1 MSNDLI
7 KSIQSNLASIE
18 QGLDADTLAVAGGG
32 VGGMK
37 RISIKGSVFRKMVSG
52 QEVGKNEDRH
62 MNIIFVKM
70 AHDPSRTYYSQ
81 GYREGEKISPACW
94 SSNGKTP
101 DAEVKTPQADACDRC
116 AHSVR
121 GSGQG
126 GTGSACRMS
135 WRTAVVLPNDPG
147 GDVMQLVLPATS
159 CFGKEDNGRWPFR
172 AYTQMLA
179 SNNISAGRVVTRMQ
193 FDTSSPVPKVMFSPA
208 AAINPDDVENIQR
221 QAKSAIAENCV
232 KMNVYQAD
240 DANTSGRRGASKQ
253 QAMFEPE
260 APPVFDSTE
269 SEGDESVQEPV
280 RRESKKTTSDA
291 AGSDVPDIIK
301 KWSKKG

>member
-7 KSIQSNLASIE
+7 KSIQNNLASIE
-18 QGLDADTLAVAGGG
+18 HGLDADTLAVAGGG

-52 QEVGKNEDRH
+52 KEVGKNEDRH

-70 AHDPSRTYYSQ
+70 AHDISRTYYSQ

-101 DAEVKTPQADACDRC
+101 DVEVKKPQADQCDRC
-116 AHSVR
+116 AHSVK

-135 WRTAVVLPNDPG
+135 WRTAVVLPNDVG
-147 GDVMQLVLPATS
+147 GDIMQLVLPATS

-172 AYTQMLA
+172 AYIQMLA
-179 SNNISAGRVVTRMQ
+179 ANNISAGRVVTKMQ

-208 AAINPDDVENIQR
+208 SAINPEDLEDIQR
-221 QAKSAIAENCV
+221 QAKSATAENCV

-240 DANTSGRRGASKQ
+240 DASPSRQVSRAP
-253 QAMFEPE
+253 APEPE

-269 SEGDESVQEPV
+269 SDVDETIQEPV
-280 RRESKKTTSDA
+280 RRESKKSADNSS
-291 AGSDVPDIIK
+291 GPDVPDIIK
-301 KWSKKG
+301 KWSKKS